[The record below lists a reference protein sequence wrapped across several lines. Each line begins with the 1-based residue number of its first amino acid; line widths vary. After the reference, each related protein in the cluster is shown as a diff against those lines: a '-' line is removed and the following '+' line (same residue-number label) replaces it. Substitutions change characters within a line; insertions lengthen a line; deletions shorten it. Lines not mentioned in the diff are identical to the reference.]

1 MPSGPIYGR
10 RLDRGERRRP
20 EAPDQPPPRAADVS
34 GHKWR
39 RLSSTAFFVLILL
52 VVGARAY
59 KDLSRPEA
67 WAYWK
72 DLYFSPA

>member
-1 MPSGPIYGR
+1 
-10 RLDRGERRRP
+10 
-20 EAPDQPPPRAADVS
+20 
-34 GHKWR
+34 
-39 RLSSTAFFVLILL
+39 LSSAAFFVLILL

-72 DLYFSPA
+72 DLYFSPGMTSSLIAHADPDGSGHTRPALVISGTIGAATAS